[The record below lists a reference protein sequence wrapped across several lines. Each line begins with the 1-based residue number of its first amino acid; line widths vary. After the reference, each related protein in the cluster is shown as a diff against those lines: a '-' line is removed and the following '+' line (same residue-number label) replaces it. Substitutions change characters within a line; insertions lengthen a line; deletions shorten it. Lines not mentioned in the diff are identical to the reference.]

1 MNNVNKIRK
10 VIDLSKPVR
19 IGDTL
24 YVANAVGKKV
34 AAPQA
39 NEKIILKN
47 GAAYEVT
54 ETPKLRR
61 LSELTTDEA
70 QKVIAVI
77 DEYAEYYRNA
87 ADKAEQAEIIQKLI
101 KVCADDLGVD
111 DPMIITIFN
120 ARVQQAGKSNWW
132 EVVPDLPDA
141 GGILKPDDML
151 LKPDMPMVLPN
162 IGTGRTLNLEQ
173 SFFERYKVQILVGVI
188 IYLLLRDKK

>member
-34 AAPQA
+34 TAPPA
-39 NEKIILKN
+39 TEKIILKN
-47 GAAYEVT
+47 GAAYEVA
-54 ETPKLRR
+54 EAPKLRK

-101 KVCADDLGVD
+101 KVCADELGVD

-120 ARVQQAGKSNWW
+120 ARVQQAGNSNWW

-141 GGILKPDDML
+141 TMPDAGGILKPD
-151 LKPDMPMVLPN
+151 MPEMKLPN

-188 IYLLLRDKK
+188 IYLLLRDKR

>member
-54 ETPKLRR
+54 EAPKLRR

-101 KVCADDLGVD
+101 KVCADELGVD

-120 ARVQQAGKSNWW
+120 ARVQQAGNSNWYNMNM
-132 EVVPDLPDA
+132 PLPDFIE
-141 GGILKPDDML
+141 GERDL
-151 LKPDMPMVLPN
+151 LNPRDTRN
-162 IGTGRTLNLEQ
+162 TITEQ

-188 IYLLLRDKK
+188 IYLLLRDKR

>member
-47 GAAYEVT
+47 GAAYEVM

-120 ARVQQAGKSNWW
+120 ARVQQAGESNWW

-141 GGILKPDDML
+141 AMPVDM
-151 LKPDMPMVLPN
+151 PN

-188 IYLLLRDKK
+188 IYLLLRDKR

>member
-54 ETPKLRR
+54 EAPKLRR

-70 QKVIAVI
+70 QRVIAVI

-111 DPMIITIFN
+111 DPMIVTIFN
-120 ARVQQAGKSNWW
+120 ARVQQAGNSNWW

-141 GGILKPDDML
+141 T
-151 LKPDMPMVLPN
+151 MPVDKPN

-188 IYLLLRDKK
+188 IYLLLRDKR

>member
-54 ETPKLRR
+54 EAPKLRR

-120 ARVQQAGKSNWW
+120 ARVQQAGNSNWYNNM
-132 EVVPDLPDA
+132 PLPDFIE
-141 GGILKPDDML
+141 GERDL
-151 LKPDMPMVLPN
+151 LNPRDTRN
-162 IGTGRTLNLEQ
+162 TITEQ
-173 SFFERYKVQILVGVI
+173 SFLERYKVQILVGVI
-188 IYLLLRDKK
+188 IYLLLRDKR

>member
-47 GAAYEVT
+47 GAAFEAT
-54 ETPKLRR
+54 EDPKLRK

-101 KVCADDLGVD
+101 KVCADELGVD

-120 ARVQQAGKSNWW
+120 ARVQQAGNSNWCNMNM
-132 EVVPDLPDA
+132 PLPDFIE
-141 GGILKPDDML
+141 GERDL
-151 LKPDMPMVLPN
+151 LNPRDTRN
-162 IGTGRTLNLEQ
+162 TITEQ

-188 IYLLLRDKK
+188 VCLLLRNR

>member
-54 ETPKLRR
+54 EAPTLRK

-101 KVCADDLGVD
+101 KVCADELGID

-120 ARVQQAGKSNWW
+120 ARVQQAGNSNWYNMNM
-132 EVVPDLPDA
+132 PLPDFIK
-141 GGILKPDDML
+141 GERDL
-151 LKPDMPMVLPN
+151 LNPRDTRN
-162 IGTGRTLNLEQ
+162 TITEQ

-188 IYLLLRDKK
+188 VYLLLRNK

>member
-1 MNNVNKIRK
+1 MNNVNKVRK

-24 YVANAVGKKV
+24 YVANAVGKKGAV
-34 AAPQA
+34 PQA
-39 NEKIILKN
+39 GEKIILKN
-47 GAAYEVT
+47 SAAFEAT
-54 ETPKLRR
+54 EAPKLRK

-101 KVCADDLGVD
+101 KVCADELGVD
-111 DPMIITIFN
+111 DPMIIMIFN
-120 ARVQQAGKSNWW
+120 ARVQQAGNSNWW
-132 EVVPDLPDA
+132 EVAGNLTNA
-141 GGILKPDDML
+141 GGILKPN
-151 LKPDMPMVLPN
+151 MPEMKLPN

-188 IYLLLRDKK
+188 IYLLLRDKR

>member
-19 IGDTL
+19 VGDTL

-54 ETPKLRR
+54 EAPKLRR

-70 QKVIAVI
+70 QRVIAVI

-111 DPMIITIFN
+111 DPMIVTIFN
-120 ARVQQAGKSNWW
+120 ARVQQAGNSNWL

-141 GGILKPDDML
+141 TMPVDM
-151 LKPDMPMVLPN
+151 PN
-162 IGTGRTLNLEQ
+162 IGTSRTLNLEQ

-188 IYLLLRDKK
+188 VYLLLRNK

>member
-54 ETPKLRR
+54 EAPKLRK

-101 KVCADDLGVD
+101 KVCADELGVD
-111 DPMIITIFN
+111 DPMITTIFN
-120 ARVQQAGKSNWW
+120 ARVQQAGNSDWW
-132 EVVPDLPDA
+132 EVV
-141 GGILKPDDML
+141 GGSLDTRPILQ
-151 LKPDMPMVLPN
+151 PDMPAPN
-162 IGTGRTLNLEQ
+162 IGTGRTVSMEQ

-188 IYLLLRDKK
+188 MYLLLRDKR

>member
-19 IGDTL
+19 IGNTL

-34 AAPQA
+34 SAPQA
-39 NEKIILKN
+39 EEKIILKN

-54 ETPKLRR
+54 EAPKLRR

-120 ARVQQAGKSNWW
+120 ARTQQAGNSNWYNNM
-132 EVVPDLPDA
+132 PLPDFIE
-141 GGILKPDDML
+141 GERDL
-151 LKPDMPMVLPN
+151 LNPRDTRN
-162 IGTGRTLNLEQ
+162 TITEQ
-173 SFFERYKVQILVGVI
+173 SFLERYKFQILIGVI
-188 IYLLLRDKK
+188 IYLLLRDKR

>member
-34 AAPQA
+34 SAPQTD
-39 NEKIILKN
+39 EKIILKN
-47 GAAYEVT
+47 GAAYGVT
-54 ETPKLRR
+54 EAPKLRR

-101 KVCADDLGVD
+101 KVCADNLGVD
-111 DPMIITIFN
+111 DPMIVTIFN
-120 ARVQQAGKSNWW
+120 SRVQQAGNSNWW
-132 EVVPDLPDA
+132 EATGNLSDEA
-141 GGILKPDDML
+141 GVLKPN
-151 LKPDMPMVLPN
+151 MPEVGLPN
-162 IGTGRTLNLEQ
+162 IGTGRNVNIEQ
-173 SFFERYKVQILVGVI
+173 SFFERYKVQILIGVI
-188 IYLLLRDKK
+188 VYLLLRNK

>member
-19 IGDTL
+19 VGDTL

-34 AAPQA
+34 AAPQTS
-39 NEKIILKN
+39 EKIILKN

-54 ETPKLRR
+54 EAPKLRK

-111 DPMIITIFN
+111 DPMIVTIFN
-120 ARVQQAGKSNWW
+120 ARVQQAGNSNWW

-141 GGILKPDDML
+141 TMPDAGGILKPD
-151 LKPDMPMVLPN
+151 MPEMKLPN

-188 IYLLLRDKK
+188 IYLLLRDKR

>member
-54 ETPKLRR
+54 EAPKLRR

-101 KVCADDLGVD
+101 KVCADELGVD

-120 ARVQQAGKSNWW
+120 ARVHQAGNSNWYNNM
-132 EVVPDLPDA
+132 PLPDFVE
-141 GGILKPDDML
+141 GERNL
-151 LKPDMPMVLPN
+151 LNPRDTRN
-162 IGTGRTLNLEQ
+162 TITEQ

-188 IYLLLRDKK
+188 LYLLLRNK

>member
-19 IGDTL
+19 VGDTL
-24 YVANAVGKKV
+24 YVANAVGKQAV
-34 AAPQA
+34 TPQTK
-39 NEKIILKN
+39 EKIILKN
-47 GAAYEVT
+47 GAAYEVA
-54 ETPKLRR
+54 EAPKLRR

-111 DPMIITIFN
+111 DPMIVTIFN
-120 ARVQQAGKSNWW
+120 ARVQQAGNSNWYNNM
-132 EVVPDLPDA
+132 PLPDFVE
-141 GGILKPDDML
+141 GERNL
-151 LKPDMPMVLPN
+151 LNPRDTRN
-162 IGTGRTLNLEQ
+162 TITEQ

-188 IYLLLRDKK
+188 IYLLLRDKR

>member
-19 IGDTL
+19 VGDTL

-39 NEKIILKN
+39 NEKIIMKN

-54 ETPKLRR
+54 EAPKLRR

-101 KVCADDLGVD
+101 KVCADELGVD

-120 ARVQQAGKSNWW
+120 ARVQQAGNSNWYNNMPQT
-132 EVVPDLPDA
+132 EFIE
-141 GGILKPDDML
+141 GERNL
-151 LKPDMPMVLPN
+151 LNPRDTRN
-162 IGTGRTLNLEQ
+162 TITEQ
-173 SFFERYKVQILVGVI
+173 SFFGRYKVQILVGVI
-188 IYLLLRDKK
+188 VYLLLRNK

>member
-19 IGDTL
+19 VGDTL
-24 YVANAVGKKV
+24 YVANAVGRKV
-34 AAPQA
+34 TAPQTK
-39 NEKIILKN
+39 EKIILKN

-54 ETPKLRR
+54 EAPKLRR

-101 KVCADDLGVD
+101 KVCADDLGID

-120 ARVQQAGKSNWW
+120 ARVQQAGNSDWS

-141 GGILKPDDML
+141 TMPVDM
-151 LKPDMPMVLPN
+151 PN
-162 IGTGRTLNLEQ
+162 IGTDRTLNLEQ

-188 IYLLLRDKK
+188 IYLLLRDKR

>member
-141 GGILKPDDML
+141 TMPVDM
-151 LKPDMPMVLPN
+151 PN

-188 IYLLLRDKK
+188 IYLLLRDKR

>member
-39 NEKIILKN
+39 SEKIIMKN

-54 ETPKLRR
+54 EAPKLRK

-87 ADKAEQAEIIQKLI
+87 ADKAEQAEIIQKLV

-111 DPMIITIFN
+111 DPMIVTIFN
-120 ARVQQAGKSNWW
+120 ARVQQAGNSNWW
-132 EVVPDLPDA
+132 EVVPDLPDVTM
-141 GGILKPDDML
+141 PV
-151 LKPDMPMVLPN
+151 DMPN
-162 IGTGRTLNLEQ
+162 ISTGRTLNLEQ

-188 IYLLLRDKK
+188 IYLLLRDKR

>member
-19 IGDTL
+19 VGDTL

-34 AAPQA
+34 SAPQA
-39 NEKIILKN
+39 EEKIILKN

-54 ETPKLRR
+54 EAPKLRR

-111 DPMIITIFN
+111 DPMIVTIFN
-120 ARVQQAGKSNWW
+120 ARVQQAGNSNWW
-132 EVVPDLPDA
+132 TNMPLPSLEEGERDL
-141 GGILKPDDML
+141 
-151 LKPDMPMVLPN
+151 
-162 IGTGRTLNLEQ
+162 LNPRNTRNTITEQ

-188 IYLLLRDKK
+188 VYLLLRNK